1 VTITSRKDHSHREQQ
16 KPGPVEWL
24 SGLVSAVLIVFLIA
38 SMAREAFVEDSPPP
52 QLEIEIKGI
61 EKVGRYFRV
70 DFELANRSAST
81 AAAVHVQGTLRREG
95 AELETSEVTF
105 DYAPAQSQSTGGLLF
120 EGDPA
125 AGTLV
130 IRPTGFTEP

>member
-16 KPGPVEWL
+16 TPGPVEWL
-24 SGLVSAVLIVFLIA
+24 SGLISAVLIIFLIA
-38 SMAREAFVEDSPPP
+38 WMAREAFLEDTPPP

-61 EKVGRYFRV
+61 EKAGRYFRV
-70 DFELANRSAST
+70 DFELENRSAST

-95 AELETSEVTF
+95 AEPEISEVTF
-105 DYAPAQSQSTGGLLF
+105 DYAPAQSRTAGGLMF
-120 EGDPA
+120 EADPA
-125 AGTLV
+125 AGSLT